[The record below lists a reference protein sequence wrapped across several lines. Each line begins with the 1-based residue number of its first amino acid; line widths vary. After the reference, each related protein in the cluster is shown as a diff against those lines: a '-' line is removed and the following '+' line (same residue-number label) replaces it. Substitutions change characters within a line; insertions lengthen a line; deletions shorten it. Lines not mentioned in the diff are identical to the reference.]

1 MKIYLA
7 TKVAQKPADVF
18 AKFDEDLFN
27 KLTPPGIKVSLDRF
41 DGCKKNDEVHLIL
54 DFIFFK
60 QKWNSLIIDSGND
73 TDGFYFVD
81 EGIKLPFF
89 LKTWKHVHRI
99 NFCQDGSKI
108 IDDICFKT
116 GLLVTDYLLY
126 PILYFQFLYRKP
138 VYKRIFDV

>member
-18 AKFDEDLFN
+18 AKFDVDLFN

-41 DGCKKNDEVHLIL
+41 DGCKKNDEVHLVL

-81 EGIKLPFF
+81 VGIKLPFF

-99 NFCQDGSKI
+99 DFCQDGSKI